1 MCSLEVAQLPHPCL
15 VLKTL
20 SQWMEGSAVG
30 GIAGGGAAP
39 CNEYICDQLAGILL
53 EETLV
58 LLFLLLEAS
67 RLARGV
73 SQVQN

>member
-1 MCSLEVAQLPHPCL
+1 MRSR
-15 VLKTL
+15 
-20 SQWMEGSAVG
+20 G
-30 GIAGGGAAP
+30 GGAGGGAAP

-53 EETLV
+53 EETPV

-73 SQVQN
+73 FQVQN